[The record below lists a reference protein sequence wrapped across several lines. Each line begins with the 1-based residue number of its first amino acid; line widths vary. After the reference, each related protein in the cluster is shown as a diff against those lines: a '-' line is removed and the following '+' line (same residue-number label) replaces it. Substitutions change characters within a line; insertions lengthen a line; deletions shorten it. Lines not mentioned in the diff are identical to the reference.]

1 MNLFGVG
8 LPEMAVILVVGLLI
22 FGPRK
27 LPEIG
32 RTVAKTIK
40 SLQSAS
46 KEFEA
51 ELRRET
57 SNLDKPEP
65 KAKAAITALAEAEAS
80 AAEVTDQVI
89 TVAEAITTAEAV
101 TEGGVASE
109 ASSTEVVKVNA
120 REANGTEANGTEANG
135 TEANG
140 TEARGKE
147 ARGKEAARIAEP
159 QRVA

>member
-40 SLQSAS
+40 SLQTAS

-57 SNLDKPEP
+57 SNLDKPAP
-65 KAKAAITALAEAEAS
+65 KPVAAIEA
-80 AAEVTDQVI
+80 
-89 TVAEAITTAEAV
+89 TAEATTEAESPVEV
-101 TEGGVASE
+101 TADDTEAAPKEAVASE
-109 ASSTEVVKVNA
+109 IITDDV
-120 REANGTEANGTEANG
+120 
-135 TEANG
+135 
-140 TEARGKE
+140 
-147 ARGKEAARIAEP
+147 AEP
-159 QRVA
+159 VEATPASADITEPQTVA

>member
-57 SNLDKPEP
+57 SNLDKPAP
-65 KAKAAITALAEAEAS
+65 KPVAAIEATSGTS
-80 AAEVTDQVI
+80 AAASNTSANSDVTDNALSPDAA
-89 TVAEAITTAEAV
+89 TSEATAEII
-101 TEGGVASE
+101 TE
-109 ASSTEVVKVNA
+109 TEVVADADSLTDDVSI
-120 REANGTEANGTEANG
+120 TDVS
-135 TEANG
+135 
-140 TEARGKE
+140 
-147 ARGKEAARIAEP
+147 IAEP
-159 QRVA
+159 QKVA

>member
-57 SNLDKPEP
+57 SNLDKPAP
-65 KAKAAITALAEAEAS
+65 KAVAAIEANTEADQAATNETA
-80 AAEVTDQVI
+80 VTDTNAADTDTDV
-89 TVAEAITTAEAV
+89 TTE
-101 TEGGVASE
+101 
-109 ASSTEVVKVNA
+109 TEVVAEVDTPATDTNTPNVGITDA
-120 REANGTEANGTEANG
+120 GQADDAVASDVS
-135 TEANG
+135 
-140 TEARGKE
+140 
-147 ARGKEAARIAEP
+147 IPEP
-159 QRVA
+159 QKVA